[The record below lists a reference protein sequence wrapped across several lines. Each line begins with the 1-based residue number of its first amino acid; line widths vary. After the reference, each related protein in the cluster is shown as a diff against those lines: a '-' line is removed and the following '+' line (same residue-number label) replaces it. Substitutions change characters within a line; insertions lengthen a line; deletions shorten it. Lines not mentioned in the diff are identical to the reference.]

1 MDRGTYDYRRCE
13 SLFGYSASVHE
24 RSGGVCQLCGAGDG
38 EPDFDLWRELTVEHL
53 IGSSQGGY
61 PLEIHAAVAVRF
73 PSLDLEQQ
81 AALAARIDAANTI
94 TACGFCNSTTSRD
107 KADKTMQELVAAP
120 AESPEELYTSIEAF
134 CFAILERK
142 RQDVAWKL
150 DGIRAAYQR
159 LVLPKVLDARGLAE
173 GAAPSHYEVGRGF
186 QEVAAGVLAKELGE
200 PLHMEVEMRIGT
212 PPRSHKFDLASR
224 SRRFVVECKAYTW
237 TQSGNI
243 PSAKISHLREA
254 VGYLNELPEAT
265 TRVLA
270 VARADHPT
278 KSETLGRYFVR
289 LNAQIL
295 GSVTVVEIA
304 DDGTYSVLHGD
315 AGVFASRTKSLGRP

>member
-1 MDRGTYDYRRCE
+1 
-13 SLFGYSASVHE
+13 
-24 RSGGVCQLCGAGDG
+24 VCQLCGAGDG
-38 EPDFDLWRELTVEHL
+38 DPDFDLWRQLTVEHL

-61 PLEIHAAVAVRF
+61 PAEIRAAVVARF
-73 PSLDLEQQ
+73 PSLDTEQQ

-120 AESPEELYTSIEAF
+120 AESPEDLYTSIEAF
-134 CFAILERK
+134 CSAVLERK

-150 DGIRAAYQR
+150 DGIRAAYER
-159 LVLPKVLDARGLAE
+159 LVLPTFLDARGLATKN
-173 GAAPSHYEVGRGF
+173 AAPSSYEVGRGF
-186 QEVAAGVLAKELGE
+186 QETAAVVLAKVLGE
-200 PLHMEVEMRIGT
+200 PLQMEAEMRIGT
-212 PPRSHKFDLASR
+212 PPRSHKFDLATR
-224 SRRFVVECKAYTW
+224 SRQFVVECKAYTW

-243 PSAKISHLREA
+243 PSAKISNLREA
-254 VGYLNELPEAT
+254 VGYLSELPEAT

-278 KSETLGRYFVR
+278 KQETLGRYFVR

-295 GSVTVVEIA
+295 GTVVVVEIGQ
-304 DDGTYSVLHGD
+304 DGALSVLHGD
-315 AGVFASRTKSLGRP
+315 AGVFASSLD